1 MLLVK
6 STHTK
11 HLHKIFIKNS
21 KDTQHLL
28 ISHYTCNGVNDITW
42 LQFFIK
48 WNISTTKHGNKNLQ
62 KKLLYSFKS
71 SFIQSNKKFD
81 ATATLNVT
89 QNVLKLVFSN

>member
-11 HLHKIFIKNS
+11 HLYKIFIKNS

-28 ISHYTCNGVNDITW
+28 ISHYTCNGVNDITR

-48 WNISTTKHGNKNLQ
+48 QNEISQQLSMEKKNLQ

-71 SFIQSNKKFD
+71 SFIQSNKNFD
-81 ATATLNVT
+81 ATATLNS
-89 QNVLKLVFSN
+89 LKILV